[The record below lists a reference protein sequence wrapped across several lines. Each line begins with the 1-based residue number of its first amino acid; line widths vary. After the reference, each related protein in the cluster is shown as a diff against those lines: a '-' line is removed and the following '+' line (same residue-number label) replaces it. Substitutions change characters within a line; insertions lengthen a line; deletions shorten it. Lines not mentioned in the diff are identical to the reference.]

1 VTKLPSQGYTRQRAA
16 RLALRQTERA
26 VLEIT
31 RELGED
37 LVKRPVFR
45 DRPDLDMTI
54 TDVES
59 LLGLWITTRLKHAAR
74 LRSLDYIRYAREDGH
89 SWQEIAEA
97 LGLDGSAD
105 SGVGAAAAAYEYAT
119 GGAQTGWSSFAWV
132 CLTCHDTVLDRGPE
146 ADHPADS
153 EPGHGDGCARLAAAV
168 AAWDAGWGDEDS
180 Q

>member
-1 VTKLPSQGYTRQRAA
+1 MCYVTNLPTQEPARQKAA

-45 DRPDLDMTI
+45 ERPDLDMTI
-54 TDVES
+54 PDAQP
-59 LLGLWITTRLKHAAR
+59 LLGLWITTRLKYAAH

-89 SWQEIAEA
+89 SWQEVAEA
-97 LGLDGSAD
+97 LGLGGSAD
-105 SGVGAAAAAYEYAT
+105 SGVGAAATAYEYAT
-119 GGAQTGWSSFAWV
+119 GEAQTGWSSFAWV
-132 CLTCHDTVLDRGPE
+132 CPACHGTVLDRGPE
-146 ADHPADS
+146 AGHPADS
-153 EPGHGDGCARLAAAV
+153 EPGHGDGCTRLAAEV
-168 AAWDAGWGDEDS
+168 ADWEDEDS